1 MSSPRKQFL
10 TEFQGKL
17 TDILNFLDAHPYE
30 IFVDFEEVRG
40 LIERQPEDTSLYDL
54 LNMIHSDVAQEMEA
68 S

>member
-17 TDILNFLDAHPYE
+17 TDILNFLDAYPSE